1 MPSGLQQNGD
11 TEGNLMALDVTA
23 HVSLYG
29 LPPHFLA
36 VGPFEAPCCCLF
48 LVPFPEPKS
57 VLGVYLVTAAEPR
70 KAHWER
76 WGEMVNREYHKPG
89 GKNFTRVARIPKSM
103 QPLQHFVVRQRS
115 GTTWSRWFVWM
126 WMHGLPGTTGSVRV
140 SLSRHRWVCFTW
152 PYLSTVGGPV
162 GLSARA
168 GT

>member
-1 MPSGLQQNGD
+1 
-11 TEGNLMALDVTA
+11 MALDVTA

-103 QPLQHFVVRQRS
+103 QPL
-115 GTTWSRWFVWM
+115 
-126 WMHGLPGTTGSVRV
+126 
-140 SLSRHRWVCFTW
+140 
-152 PYLSTVGGPV
+152 
-162 GLSARA
+162 
-168 GT
+168 

>member
-1 MPSGLQQNGD
+1 
-11 TEGNLMALDVTA
+11 MALDVIA

-76 WGEMVNREYHKPG
+76 WGEMVNREYHKPRR
-89 GKNFTRVARIPKSM
+89 KNCTRVARIPKSM

-140 SLSRHRWVCFTW
+140 SLSRLPPSVGVFHLAVTLAQWGGLKVCRLVRVHEVCKRL
-152 PYLSTVGGPV
+152 P
-162 GLSARA
+162 
-168 GT
+168 